1 MITGLLYI
9 LNSSLLRDDLLILGF
24 FVDKRIFRCY
34 TNCNRK
40 GVNTLNERIKKLR
53 KELNLTQRE
62 FAAKIGMK
70 QNSIAIIESGRNTS
84 DQTIMAI
91 CREFNVREEWLR
103 SGAGDMFI
111 QMTRDERIAAWV
123 GETLSTESDTFQKR
137 FISMLSKLS
146 ESDWEVLERM
156 VEEMKKVNR
165 HAHP

>member
-1 MITGLLYI
+1 M
-9 LNSSLLRDDLLILGF
+9 
-24 FVDKRIFRCY
+24 
-34 TNCNRK
+34 
-40 GVNTLNERIKKLR
+40 NERIKKLR

>member
-1 MITGLLYI
+1 
-9 LNSSLLRDDLLILGF
+9 
-24 FVDKRIFRCY
+24 
-34 TNCNRK
+34 
-40 GVNTLNERIKKLR
+40 LNERIKKLR

>member
-1 MITGLLYI
+1 M
-9 LNSSLLRDDLLILGF
+9 
-24 FVDKRIFRCY
+24 
-34 TNCNRK
+34 
-40 GVNTLNERIKKLR
+40 NERIKKLR

-156 VEEMKKVNR
+156 VEEMKKD
-165 HAHP
+165 